1 MKTRFLGTA
10 GTVAG
15 LLLCIGIA
23 SNVYAQTAVLNLNGG
38 YNAPSKVIESQAIGF
53 STFTFNQ
60 SFILNSI
67 GFVANQSDL
76 YPGTFSYKIGDSN
89 WVTVP
94 NTAIGLLASN
104 PDDNGLGYFTFT
116 NPQTYAAGT
125 TVTIQSLWGPESM
138 YRQLDG
144 TKAAMNVAGISH
156 TTPRTGYASGNLRVT
171 PLDPGS
177 NVAPEPGSFALALTG
192 GAALFGICVRRRR
205 NAG

>member
-23 SNVYAQTAVLNLNGG
+23 PNVYAQQTVLNILGGEINGTDYKNVTDG
-38 YNAPSKVIESQAIGF
+38 TF
-53 STFTFNQ
+53 STFTFQQ

-67 GFVANQSDL
+67 GFTTGDYVQFDGL
-76 YPGTFSYKIGDSN
+76 VKQYKIGESD
-89 WVTVP
+89 WVTV
-94 NTAIGLLASN
+94 TDQLTRESN
-104 PDDNGLGYFTFT
+104 GVGYFTFT

-125 TVTIQSLWGPESM
+125 QISIRGTFGPENKF
-138 YRQLDG
+138 RKFD
-144 TKAAMNVAGISH
+144 AINVAGITHS
-156 TTPRTGYASGNLRVT
+156 TPEVGYASGNLKVT
-171 PLDPGS
+171 ASNPGS

-192 GAALFGICVRRRR
+192 GAALLGICVRRRR

>member
-23 SNVYAQTAVLNLNGG
+23 PNVYAQTSAVLNMVGGNGA
-38 YNAPSKVIESQAIGF
+38 NFKDAAIGTF
-53 STFTFNQ
+53 STFTFQQ
-60 SFILNSI
+60 SFILNSV
-67 GFVANQSDL
+67 GFVAGYYDQMGGGLVTRYKIDNGDWIVVTGLTQPDVEITTGVA
-76 YPGTFSYKIGDSN
+76 YHTFS
-89 WVTVP
+89 
-94 NTAIGLLASN
+94 
-104 PDDNGLGYFTFT
+104 

-125 TVTIQSLWGPESM
+125 QISIQSVWSGTESKLRM
-138 YRQLDG
+138 FD
-144 TKAAMNVAGISH
+144 AINVAGITH
-156 TTPRTGYASGNLRVT
+156 TTSEAGYASGNLKVT

-192 GAALFGICVRRRR
+192 GAALLGICVRRRR

>member
-23 SNVYAQTAVLNLNGG
+23 PNVYAQQTVLNILGG
-38 YNAPSKVIESQAIGF
+38 ETDSGQTPDFKNVTDGSF
-53 STFTFNQ
+53 STFTFQQ

-67 GFVANQSDL
+67 GFTTGAYWQFDSLVKE
-76 YPGTFSYKIGDSN
+76 YKIGDSP
-89 WVTVP
+89 WVTV
-94 NTAIGLLASN
+94 TDQLTRESN
-104 PDDNGLGYFTFT
+104 GVGYYTFT

-125 TVTIQSLWGPESM
+125 QISIKGLWGNENKF
-138 YRQLDG
+138 RKFD
-144 TKAAMNVAGISH
+144 AINVAGITHS
-156 TTPRTGYASGNLRVT
+156 TSQAGYASGNLRVT
-171 PLDPGS
+171 ALDPGS

-192 GAALFGICVRRRR
+192 GAALLGICVRRRR

>member
-23 SNVYAQTAVLNLNGG
+23 PNVYAQTAVLNLAGG
-38 YNAPSKVIESQAIGF
+38 DNAPYAVPKLQSAGY

-67 GFVANQSDL
+67 GFVSYNKDL
-76 YPGTFSYKIGDSN
+76 IDQFTYKIGDSEFLSPN
-89 WVTVP
+89 VAGLTREAYAGGVT
-94 NTAIGLLASN
+94 
-104 PDDNGLGYFTFT
+104 YYTFT

-125 TVTIQSLWGPESM
+125 QVTIRSLWGPESVF
-138 YRQLDG
+138 RQLDG
-144 TKAAMNVAGISH
+144 TQAAINVAGITH
-156 TTPRTGYASGNLRVT
+156 TTPFTGFASGNLRVT

-192 GAALFGICVRRRR
+192 GAALLGICVRRRR